1 MEKKRIRFNWVDCIV
16 ILAIIAVIAFVGT
29 KLSSGILDNS
39 GKDAKYRITFYTE
52 ESTMY
57 SLENVKIGDPVCDE
71 SNDVSLGAVT
81 DIDISD
87 VSHAQ
92 LETSEGTYIEASR
105 PGYGS
110 GSVTFE
116 GTGTEYAYGAK
127 FDNSK
132 YSVGQTVT
140 FRIGTSKLHGRV
152 KSIEKIG

>member
-1 MEKKRIRFNWVDCIV
+1 MEKKKIRFNWVDCIV
-16 ILAIIAVIAFVGT
+16 VLALVAVVAFVGT
-29 KLSSGILDNS
+29 KLSAGILDSS
-39 GKDAKYRITFYTE
+39 GGDAKYRITFYTE

-57 SLENVKIGDPVCDE
+57 SLENVKTGDPVCDE
-71 SNDVSLGAVT
+71 SNDVSLGSVT
-81 DIDISD
+81 AMEISEI
-87 VSHAQ
+87 SHAQ
-92 LETSEGTYIEASR
+92 LETSEGTYIEAAR

-116 GTGTEYAYGAK
+116 GTGTEYSYGAK

-140 FRIGTSKLHGRV
+140 LRVGSSKLYGRV